1 MYQFEVE
8 FSFLE
13 HFFIFYFLYLL
24 VSSDSFLIINPNSR
38 SGKTG
43 KRIKKYLKIIREYL
57 GEIDHQLTTKPREE
71 AIITEKAVEEG
82 YKTILSLGGD
92 GTATN
97 IGDVLVSYPDTKLG
111 YIPAGSMNDWGRTH
125 SIPTKIEE
133 SLDVITE
140 GYSENFPA
148 MKCKGDRE
156 SHSFDHID
164 GGFVADAGI
173 ASLTEAKWIKN
184 GFLKYTY
191 LALKHVIKFKNAP
204 VTVKIDDNDPLVIDD
219 LSASVFAFSD
229 SIAGFRML
237 PGNAYFS
244 RKNKDI
250 GIVIARGLKRLK
262 RISLVL
268 KTSSG
273 KHTEM
278 DGVWLTRGKKIEVAS
293 ERSLAWEA
301 EGEVFNQKGLK
312 ISVEYVQDALNLI
325 VPRERD
331 YNRNVEETLYT
342 NTFPF

>member
-1 MYQFEVE
+1 
-8 FSFLE
+8 
-13 HFFIFYFLYLL
+13 
-24 VSSDSFLIINPNSR
+24 
-38 SGKTG
+38 
-43 KRIKKYLKIIREYL
+43 
-57 GEIDHQLTTKPREE
+57 
-71 AIITEKAVEEG
+71 
-82 YKTILSLGGD
+82 
-92 GTATN
+92 
-97 IGDVLVSYPDTKLG
+97 
-111 YIPAGSMNDWGRTH
+111 MNDWGRTH
-125 SIPTKIEE
+125 SIPIKAEE
-133 SLDVITE
+133 CLEVITE
-140 GYSENFPA
+140 GYSEKFPA
-148 MKCKGDRE
+148 MKCKGDIE
-156 SHSFDHID
+156 SYAFDHID
-164 GGFVADAGI
+164 GGFVADAGV

-204 VTVKIDDNDPLVIDD
+204 VIMKIDDHDPLIIDD

-278 DGVWLTRGKKIEVAS
+278 DGVWLTRGKKIEVES

-301 EGEVFNQKGLK
+301 EGEVFNEKGLK
-312 ISVEYVQDALNLI
+312 ISVEYVQDALSLI
-325 VPRERD
+325 VPRERA
-331 YNRNVEETLYT
+331 YNTEVKEALYMKSCLL
-342 NTFPF
+342 

>member
-1 MYQFEVE
+1 M
-8 FSFLE
+8 
-13 HFFIFYFLYLL
+13 
-24 VSSDSFLIINPNSR
+24 SSDSFLIINPNSK

-43 KRIKKYLKIIREYL
+43 KRIGRYLKIIREYL
-57 GEIDHQLTTKPREE
+57 GKIEYEVTTKPREE
-71 AIITEKAVEEG
+71 ATIAEKAVKAG

-97 IGDVLVSYPDTKLG
+97 IGDVLVDYPDTKLG
-111 YIPAGSMNDWGRTH
+111 YISSGSMNDWGRTH
-125 SIPTKIEE
+125 SIPTKLEDCLE
-133 SLDVITE
+133 VIID

-148 MKCKGDRE
+148 IKCKGDKE
-156 SHSFDHID
+156 SYAFDHVG
-164 GGFVADAGI
+164 GGFVAEAGA
-173 ASLTEAKWIKN
+173 ASLTEARWIKN

-204 VTVKIDDNDPLVIDD
+204 VSIKIDDNEPLVIEDF
-219 LSASVFAFSD
+219 SASVFAFSE

-237 PGNAYFS
+237 PGNAHFS

-250 GIVIARGLKRLK
+250 GIVIARGLKRLE

-278 DGVWLTRGKKIEVAS
+278 DGVWLTRGKKIEVES
-293 ERSLAWEA
+293 ERSLVWEA
-301 EGEVFNQKGLK
+301 EGEVFNKKGLK
-312 ISVEYVQDALNLI
+312 ISIEYIQNALNLI
-325 VPRERD
+325 VPRERY
-331 YNRNVEETLYT
+331 YNRNTKEALYT

>member
-1 MYQFEVE
+1 M
-8 FSFLE
+8 
-13 HFFIFYFLYLL
+13 
-24 VSSDSFLIINPNSR
+24 SSDSFLIINPNSK

-43 KRIKKYLKIIREYL
+43 KRVRKYLKIIKDYL
-57 GEIDHQLTTKPREE
+57 GSIEYELTTKPREE
-71 AIITEKAVEEG
+71 ATIAEKAVKEG

-111 YIPAGSMNDWGRTH
+111 CISAGSMNDWGRTH
-125 SIPTKIEE
+125 SIPTKTEE
-133 SLDVITE
+133 CLEIITE

-156 SHSFDHID
+156 SYAFDHID
-164 GGFVADAGI
+164 GGFVAEAGV

-184 GFLKYTY
+184 GFLKYAY
-191 LALKHVIKFKNAP
+191 LALKYVIKFKNAP
-204 VTVKIDDNDPLVIDD
+204 VTIKIDDNEPLVIED
-219 LSASVFAFSD
+219 LSASVFAFSE
-229 SIAGFRML
+229 SLAGFRML
-237 PGNAYFS
+237 PGNAHFS

-262 RISLVL
+262 RITLVL

-293 ERSLAWEA
+293 ERSLTWEA
-301 EGEVFNQKGLK
+301 EGEVFNEKGLK
-312 ISVEYVQDALNLI
+312 ITVEYVQDALNLI

-331 YNRNVEETLYT
+331 YNRNAEEALYT
-342 NTFPF
+342 NKFPF

>member
-1 MYQFEVE
+1 M
-8 FSFLE
+8 
-13 HFFIFYFLYLL
+13 
-24 VSSDSFLIINPNSR
+24 SSDSFLIINPNSK

-43 KRIKKYLKIIREYL
+43 KRIGRYLKIIREYL
-57 GEIDHQLTTKPREE
+57 GKIEYEVTTKPREE
-71 AIITEKAVEEG
+71 AAIAEKAVKAG

-97 IGDVLVSYPDTKLG
+97 IGDVLVDYPDTKLG
-111 YIPAGSMNDWGRTH
+111 YISSGSMNDWGRTH

-133 SLDVITE
+133 CLEVIID

-148 MKCKGDRE
+148 MKCKGDKE
-156 SHSFDHID
+156 FYAFDHID
-164 GGFVADAGI
+164 GGFVAEAGV

-204 VTVKIDDNDPLVIDD
+204 VSIKIDDNEPLVIEDF
-219 LSASVFAFSD
+219 SASVFAFSE

-237 PGNAYFS
+237 PGNAHFS

-250 GIVIARGLKRLK
+250 GIVIARGLKRLE

-278 DGVWLTRGKKIEVAS
+278 DGVWLTRGKKIEVES
-293 ERSLAWEA
+293 ERSLVWEA
-301 EGEVFNQKGLK
+301 EGEVFNKKGFK
-312 ISVEYVQDALNLI
+312 ISVEYIQNALNLI
-325 VPRERD
+325 VPRERY
-331 YNRNVEETLYT
+331 YNRNTKEALYT